1 MQYSLRAFHPTG
13 CEKMNRLIKN
23 KKAVSPVIATVLM
36 IMVTMAGMAILFGFV
51 ISYSDAYKA
60 GIGGSVMESLVVE
73 DIWLSP
79 ESTVYNSAVNLTI
92 YNVGKV
98 DSTITSVYANGTKL
112 TDIVGGQNVKLN
124 DIVLGIG
131 EHKTITLYWDNKWQT
146 GQTYIFT
153 ISTQKGSNFDVT
165 CKAT

>member
-1 MQYSLRAFHPTG
+1 
-13 CEKMNRLIKN
+13 MNRLVKN

-60 GIGGSVMESLVVE
+60 GVGSSVMESLTIE

-79 ESTVYNSAVNLTI
+79 HSPTYNSEAQITV

-98 DSTITSVYANGTKL
+98 DSAITSMYANGLKL
-112 TDIVGGQNVKLN
+112 TENGTLNLNKPIAVGQHLN
-124 DIVLGIG
+124 
-131 EHKTITLYWDNKWQT
+131 ITLDWSQVWVH
-146 GQTYIFT
+146 GQEYTFRV
-153 ISTQKGSNFDVT
+153 STLSGSNFDLKYT
-165 CKAT
+165 AP